1 MNSPRRSAAFFVAFL
16 AATMLL
22 AFGVIAWA
30 AAATIH

>member
-1 MNSPRRSAAFFVAFL
+1 VAFL